1 MKFLL
6 HTELSIVTILITP
19 TWLHLHVKTLRRNH
33 LTVEN
38 SNLGARAVKIQ
49 GFFSLMKNDAAGF
62 SWQCSPNSC
71 IPFFYP
77 GTYCR
82 SGGKK
87 AKATADQAPK
97 IRVSSGHLWRE
108 WQVHRRALHT
118 HLGSNI
124 FSGLISHRTYGVYE
138 IYNR

>member
-1 MKFLL
+1 MTLL
-6 HTELSIVTILITP
+6 DFHGSVL
-19 TWLHLHVKTLRRNH
+19 
-33 LTVEN
+33 LTV
-38 SNLGARAVKIQ
+38 VY
-49 GFFSLMKNDAAGF
+49 
-62 SWQCSPNSC
+62 
-71 IPFFYP
+71 PFFI
-77 GTYCR
+77 R
-82 SGGKK
+82 EHIADLGGKK

-124 FSGLISHRTYGVYE
+124 FWGLISHRTYSVYE